1 MSTAYDAE
9 LSAMLMEQAQ
19 RLFKQVVSPQELI
32 SADQGMWPAQL
43 WQQIEQSGFA
53 DALVAQDQGGSGLL
67 ARDALRLA
75 RLAAYHAL
83 PLPLGETM
91 LARALW
97 AHAGGAVDAHAN
109 QPLSLALASSG
120 DAPRLRVHTSG
131 TAPSF
136 VLSGS
141 APRVPWARQVG
152 TVLVFAR
159 DAHGAG
165 HFVLVPTT
173 GLRTEARLNLAN
185 EARDT
190 VYFDDLAVSA
200 QSVRPATGQAAAAG
214 FAHHGALLRAHQMVG
229 AMERCLDFALAYAN
243 DRVQFGRA
251 IARFP
256 AVQTM
261 LVQAASQSAAAAA
274 CAELAAEHWESA
286 LGLGQHEAFEMT
298 VAMAKARS
306 GEAAGQVAALCHQ
319 VHAAIG
325 FTQEHQ
331 LHYFTRRLWSWRDEF
346 GSDAYWQQDIG
357 NKVCAMGGAALWPM
371 LTHL

>member
-9 LSAMLMEQAQ
+9 LSAMVIEQAQ
-19 RLFKQVVSPQELI
+19 RLFSQIVTRPVLM
-32 SADQGMWPAQL
+32 SADKGEWPAPL
-43 WQQIEQSGFA
+43 WQQVEQAGFA
-53 DALVAQDQGGSGLL
+53 AALVSSDKGGSGLL
-67 ARDALRLA
+67 ASDGLRVA
-75 RLAAYHAL
+75 RQAAYHAL

-97 AHAGGAVDAHAN
+97 SHAGGAADVYPG
-109 QPLSLALASSG
+109 QPLSLAPASQG
-120 DAPRLRVHTSG
+120 GAPRLRQDATG
-131 TAPSF
+131 F

-141 APRVPWARQVG
+141 ALRVPWARQVG
-152 TVLVFAR
+152 AVLVLAR
-159 DAHGAG
+159 DAQDAG
-165 HFVLVPTT
+165 YFVLVPTS
-173 GLRTEARLNLAN
+173 GLRTEAKLNLAN

-200 QSVRPATGQAAAAG
+200 QSVRPATGQAALAG

-229 AMERCLDFALAYAN
+229 AMERCLDFALDYAN
-243 DRVQFGRA
+243 ERVQFGRA

-261 LVQAASQSAAAAA
+261 LVQAASQCAAAAA

-298 VAMAKARS
+298 VAMAKARA

-357 NKVCAMGGAALWPM
+357 NKVCATGGAALWPM
-371 LTHL
+371 LTQL